1 MGDARSSAEGT
12 IVWYDLLTRDFD
24 AAWRFYGGLFGWE
37 RNETDRPVGRY
48 TMIRRDDRN
57 LGGIVPLKPGD
68 SFPSHWVAYVSVT
81 DIEACC
87 RAASE
92 AGGRVPVPPTDIPGI
107 GRFAVVLDPQGA
119 AISPF
124 QTETAPSSP
133 RPEGPG
139 AFCWMELLTPDTRGA
154 GKFYGRI
161 FGWEMGPGRP
171 GAFGAYWNFRN
182 AGRAVAGMVERPA
195 GADYPTRW
203 LPYVRVAGLGDLAA
217 RAEQHGGGVLLP
229 VTPIRDEGHFAILSD
244 PSGAIIGVFEPE
256 AGTEDFREVRG
267 R

>member
-1 MGDARSSAEGT
+1 MGDAQPNNVGT
-12 IVWYDLLTRDFD
+12 IVWYDLLTRDPD
-24 AAWRFYGGLFGWE
+24 AAWKFYGALFGWT
-37 RNETDRPVGRY
+37 RVETDRPVGRY
-48 TMIRRDDRN
+48 AMIRRGDRN

-68 SFPSHWVAYVSVT
+68 SFPSHWVAYVAVT

-124 QTETAPSSP
+124 QAETPPSSP

-139 AFCWMELLTPDTRGA
+139 AFCWLELLTPDTKGA
-154 GKFYGRI
+154 GAFYGKI
-161 FGWEMGPGRP
+161 FGWEMGTGRP
-171 GAFGAYWNFRN
+171 GALGAYWIFRK
-182 AGRAVAGMVERPA
+182 GGQAVAGMVERPA

-203 LPYVRVAGLGDLAA
+203 LPYVQVEGPEKVAAGVKA
-217 RAEQHGGGVLLP
+217 HGGGVLLP
-229 VTPIRDEGHFAILSD
+229 VTPIPDEGQFAILHD
-244 PSGAIIGVFEPE
+244 PSGAVIGIFEAE
-256 AGTEDFREVRG
+256 AGTG
-267 R
+267 A